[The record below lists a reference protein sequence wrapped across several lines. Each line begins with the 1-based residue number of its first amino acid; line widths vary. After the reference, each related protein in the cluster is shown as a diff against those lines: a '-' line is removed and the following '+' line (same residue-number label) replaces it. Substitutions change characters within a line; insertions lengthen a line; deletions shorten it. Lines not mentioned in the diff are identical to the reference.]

1 MTSVLRMIIVDSDP
15 ESRASL
21 RQMLSSTPSVVV
33 GEFSRILEARAGAP
47 PCRPDVLIVEIPFE
61 EGRRSEGGAIAA
73 LAELARALPDTAV
86 FATGASASSEFVIQV
101 IRAGALDFLR
111 RPVKQDELLAA
122 LSKVS
127 RFQRGTLP
135 ERRQGRVTAVFS
147 TKGGLG
153 VTTIA
158 TNLAA
163 CWASQPPG
171 RTLLVDFDTRQSDV
185 ATFLNLRHTYSVLDA
200 FENVARLDESFLQG
214 LLVHHPSGLWVLP
227 GPTRMER
234 AKLSGEQVKV
244 GIEILRSYFDQ
255 VVLDLPHDMD
265 PGTIAALEASDTI
278 LFLVNLTVSALRSGA
293 AGIAAFRHLQLDL
306 DKVKIVVMRD
316 GTGEDVNVKH
326 ARETLGLPIYWR
338 TPSDYMTVV
347 TAINRGEPVLTA
359 FPRSKIAKNL
369 RQLGDEIAN
378 GLAPAVAPS
387 SKHAA
392 SPFSLAW
399 TTRAILGGK

>member
-1 MTSVLRMIIVDSDP
+1 MTSVLQVIIVDSDP

-21 RQMLSSTPSVVV
+21 RQMLSCTPSVVV
-33 GEFSRILEARAGAP
+33 GEFSRILEAQAGAP

-61 EGRRSEGGAIAA
+61 EGRKSEGGTIAA

-86 FATGASASSEFVIQV
+86 LATGSSASSEFVIQV

-147 TKGGLG
+147 MKGGLG

-158 TNLAA
+158 TNLAT
-163 CWASQPPG
+163 CWASQSPG

-185 ATFLNLRHTYSVLDA
+185 ATFLNLQHTYSVLDA

-244 GIEILRSYFDQ
+244 GIEILGSYFDQ

-316 GTGEDVNVKH
+316 GTGEDVNVQH
-326 ARETLGLPIYWR
+326 VRETLGLPIYWR

-347 TAINRGEPVLTA
+347 TAINQGEPVLTA

-378 GLAPAVAPS
+378 GLAPVAPS
-387 SKHAA
+387 SKPAA

-399 TTRAILGGK
+399 TTRVILGGK